1 MILML
6 SISRRELRELR
17 KVIQMNGQF
26 NIVITVDAPVVGQLQ
41 LAPTQDLGPAN
52 QPLPANEALPIT
64 GGTPPYKVTNVVGTV
79 PPGVTIEGD
88 GTQTG
93 TPTTAGSY
101 PLTITLQDA
110 NG

>member
-1 MILML
+1 ML

-52 QPLPANEALPIT
+52 NPYLLTKHCRLLAAR
-64 GGTPPYKVTNVVGTV
+64 PPYKVTNLWARCL
-79 PPGVTIEGD
+79 P
-88 GTQTG
+88 
-93 TPTTAGSY
+93 A
-101 PLTITLQDA
+101 
-110 NG
+110 